1 MVIGFAPIAVR
12 FAEGAGPAA
21 IGMWR
26 LLFALPVLWLAVRAA
41 PAPAGAGAAAWRWA
55 ALAGLCFAGDL
66 ATWHWSIR
74 QTGVAHATLYS
85 NCAPLVLA
93 VGLWLLCGIRPG
105 WRLAAALA
113 VALTGIALLVGDP
126 GAPGPAPGV
135 GAATG
140 LASAVFYAGY
150 QVAIARAAA
159 GLGAARAM
167 AVSSAAGAAALAGT
181 ALLSG
186 EPLLAS
192 SAAGWLALLVLGL
205 VIHAGGQGLIARA
218 LPALPAGPAA
228 VVLLIQPVVAALAA
242 WPLCGERPGPWQ
254 VAGGI
259 LILTG
264 VVLARRAAPGG
275 PPSP

>member
-1 MVIGFAPIAVR
+1 MIGFAPIAVR

-26 LLFALPVLWLAVRAA
+26 LLFALPVLWLAVRARPGTDA
-41 PAPAGAGAAAWRWA
+41 PPAAAGRWA
-55 ALAGLCFAGDL
+55 LVAGLCFAGDL

-74 QTGVAHATLYS
+74 QTGVAHAALYS

-105 WRLAAALA
+105 WRLAVALA
-113 VALTGIALLVGDP
+113 VALGGVGLLVGDP
-126 GAPGPAPGV
+126 GAPGPAPGL

-159 GLGAARAM
+159 GLGPVRAM
-167 AVSSAAGAAALAGT
+167 LVSSALGAAALAVT
-181 ALLSG
+181 AVLSG
-186 EPLLAS
+186 ERLTPTTAGGW
-192 SAAGWLALLVLGL
+192 AAVLVLGL

-218 LPALPAGPAA
+218 LAVLPAGPAA

-242 WPLCGERPGPWQ
+242 WPLCGERPGTWQ
-254 VAGGI
+254 VAGGV
-259 LILTG
+259 LILVG
-264 VVLARRAAPGG
+264 VVLARRSAPGAT
-275 PPSP
+275 PSP